1 MAVCG
6 SYLCKYSAILLL
18 AILNSVV
25 AGPGLTQ
32 TSTENVERRS
42 PGVPL
47 QLERSSLISLVRYTL
62 VALDQA
68 NRTGNYSVLRE
79 LGAPGFM
86 QSNNPA
92 HLAEIFANQRK
103 DLLDMSAVTI
113 LEPQFTFGPQ
123 IEQNGMLHVAGFFP
137 AGTMRLS
144 FEFLF
149 QPVERQFR
157 VFTLA
162 VALHEPAK
170 ETASTEKN
178 ENSGKSKTSAKTES
192 VNQKPVNAPERV
204 QKESAAKVAVP
215 SQKPSPKSDGL
226 Y

>member
-1 MAVCG
+1 MM
-6 SYLCKYSAILLL
+6 
-18 AILNSVV
+18 NSVV
-25 AGPGLTQ
+25 ARPGFTQ
-32 TSTENVERRS
+32 SSTENVGQRA

-47 QLERSSLISLVRYTL
+47 QLERSSLISLIRYTL

-137 AGTMRLS
+137 AGAMRLS

-170 ETASTEKN
+170 ETASTEKTQK
-178 ENSGKSKTSAKTES
+178 SGKPEATAKTES
-192 VNQKPVNAPERV
+192 VSQKTVNASEQV
-204 QKESAAKVAVP
+204 KKDNAAKVAIP
-215 SQKPSPKSDGL
+215 SQKPASKSNGL